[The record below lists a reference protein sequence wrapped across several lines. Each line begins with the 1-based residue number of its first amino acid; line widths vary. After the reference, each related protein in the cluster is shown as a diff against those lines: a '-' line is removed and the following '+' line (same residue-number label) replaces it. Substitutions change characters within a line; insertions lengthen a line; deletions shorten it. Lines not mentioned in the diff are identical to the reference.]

1 VSATIRLMRGAGFGI
16 ELWRGQFDVNVDE
29 THVAFLEPKETIE
42 EPVGPGHHTLRIKR
56 GRYSSPTRD
65 FDVAD
70 GETVTFRCHGANLWP
85 VFVASLAIP
94 SLAISLHR
102 E

>member
-1 VSATIRLMRGAGFGI
+1 VSATIRLMRGASFGI
-16 ELWRGQFDVNVDE
+16 ELWRGRFEVNVDE
-29 THVAFLEPKETIE
+29 ARVGSLESKETIE
-42 EPVGPGHHTLRIKR
+42 APVDPGHHTLRVQR

-85 VFVASLAIP
+85 VFVASLVIP
-94 SLAISLHR
+94 SLAISLRR